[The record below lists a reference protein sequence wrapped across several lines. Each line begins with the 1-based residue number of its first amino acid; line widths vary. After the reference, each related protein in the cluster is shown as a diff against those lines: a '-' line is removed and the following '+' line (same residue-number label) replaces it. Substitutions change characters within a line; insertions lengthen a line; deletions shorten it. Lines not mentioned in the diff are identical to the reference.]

1 MKLNFLG
8 MVFDTE
14 RVVAVV
20 TWGDVLRMQARI
32 NADPKPS
39 PYLPA
44 TVLLEMMGQQQQSG
58 LRNRVQNVF
67 DRHLAGEAQLANE
80 QAKDG
85 LSN

>member
-1 MKLNFLG
+1 MKFNFLG
-8 MVFDTE
+8 MAFDTD

-20 TWGDVLRMQARI
+20 TWGDLLRMQARI
-32 NADPKPS
+32 DADPTPS
-39 PYLPA
+39 PCLPVMA
-44 TVLLEMMGQQQQSG
+44 LFEIMGQQQQSG